1 MAERG
6 EKSKKR
12 NDRQKKQKK
21 KRRSRW
27 YRAGLAISFSLSL
40 TTHFYDTMIAGYLCL
55 GIAAGYFFRIFRWR
69 YLRQVVLAG
78 FVSILLAVI
87 PMGIGVAM
95 GNPLQGSLGWG
106 LNVIKG
112 KSTSDSSANAEVDKK
127 VVTTESGKK
136 ITIVGDVDE
145 ETIEEIKKQ
154 GMHGVEEVT
163 RLVSKQDGTNKF
175 LFRLQD
181 GNVLESVLMRYKH
194 GNSVCISSQVGC
206 RMGCRFCASTIGGLI
221 RNLEASEMLDQIYA
235 IERITGERV
244 SNIVV
249 MGTGE
254 PLDNYDNLIRFIRII
269 NDERGKN
276 ISQRNITVSSCG
288 LVPQIEK
295 LADEELSIT
304 FALSLHSPT
313 DEDRRKL
320 LPIANK
326 YSIAELMEVCRYYF
340 EKTGRRVTFEYS
352 LVKDE
357 NDTPEHAYKL
367 AELLKNMHGHVNL
380 IPVNP
385 IKEREYC
392 RSLGDSVEK
401 FKYIL
406 EKKDINVTIRRSMG
420 RDIDA
425 ACGQLRRK
433 YEEAKETF

>member
-1 MAERG
+1 MTDIKSLNYDELVTYMAGLG
-6 EKSKKR
+6 EKKFRASQLYQWMHEKLADSFDECT
-12 NDRQKKQKK
+12 NISNALRQKLKET
-21 KRRSRW
+21 SE
-27 YRAGLAISFSLSL
+27 YV
-40 TTHFYDTMIAGYLCL
+40 CL
-55 GIAAGYFFRIFRWR
+55 EPVRV
-69 YLRQVVLAG
+69 Q
-78 FVSILLAVI
+78 
-87 PMGIGVAM
+87 
-95 GNPLQGSLGWG
+95 
-106 LNVIKG
+106 
-112 KSTSDSSANAEVDKK
+112 
-127 VVTTESGKK
+127 
-136 ITIVGDVDE
+136 
-145 ETIEEIKKQ
+145 
-154 GMHGVEEVT
+154 H
-163 RLVSKQDGTNKF
+163 SKLDGTEKY
-175 LFRLQD
+175 LFRLSD
-181 GNVLESVLMRYKH
+181 GNYVESVLMKYHH

-288 LVPQIEK
+288 LVPQIKK